1 MRIQNLVEHLKPNS
15 HFCNI
20 QQKSLR
26 MFLHKYLGYTCKSI
40 LERKTSLRRFW
51 VRNLVCDV
59 LKFVFLHQFSHHQV
73 FQKEKNPMQ
82 IKHKLSAIIKRILTF
97 VHLFV
102 ILETNACEPLT

>member
-51 VRNLVCDV
+51 VRDLVCDV
-59 LKFVFLHQFSHHQV
+59 LKFVFLHQFFHNQV